1 MSVNAQ
7 PAPQFTPSSIKVQMP
22 TNYVSLYD
30 WSTHHKPEVAD
41 ALSNIYG
48 KQSVAGM
55 LSMLQEEGT
64 YASDR
69 YIWTE
74 EGRLHTRYTDVTR
87 SGSVFTKNN
96 HVFRVN
102 ETVQLSAGSLKVR
115 GIITAADTNTFT
127 VSPYK
132 SAGFTGFATSAITAY
147 VDGSEFRKGTSGQSQ
162 ALETDYTVLSN
173 KGIILKD
180 FYEVSGSEA
189 ASIGWIKTQEGGHLW
204 YLQSEADTR
213 RRWEDRLEL
222 AMVNG
227 EAAEAGSDAQV
238 AGYEGTEG
246 LFEAIRVRGNTFA
259 GLADTLPD
267 FDDILK
273 RFDAQGKIQ
282 DYMHYVDRD
291 QSLAVDDLLG
301 SLNAGYDGGISYGIF
316 DNDKDMAVN
325 LGFKGFTRG
334 SYNFFKSD
342 WKLLNDNTLLGA
354 VPAAAKV
361 RGIMIPVSSTEV
373 YEGEYNGS
381 GSAEKTKV
389 PYLQCKYRVAG
400 IENRKYKT
408 WVLGTVGNVKT
419 NSNDKMEVHHL
430 SERMLA
436 TVGANN
442 FMLFEGN

>member
-7 PAPQFTPSSIKVQMP
+7 PAPQFTPSSVKAQLP

-30 WSTHHKPEVAD
+30 WSTHNKPEVAEEF
-41 ALSNIYG
+41 SNIYG
-48 KQSVAGM
+48 VQSVSGM
-55 LSMLQEEGT
+55 LSRLQVEGT
-64 YASDR
+64 YASDY

-87 SGSVFTKNN
+87 SNNVFTKNN

-102 ETVQLSAGSLKVR
+102 ETVYLAAGSLKVR
-115 GIITAADTNTFT
+115 GVITAVTTNTFT
-127 VSPYK
+127 VSAYK
-132 SAGFTGFATSAITAY
+132 SAGFTGFATSGIVAF
-147 VDGSEFRKGTSGQSQ
+147 VDGSEFRKGTSGQTQS
-162 ALETDYTVLSN
+162 LETDYTVLRN
-173 KGIILKD
+173 KGIIEKD

-189 ASIGWIKTQEGGHLW
+189 ASIGWIKTQEGGYLW
-204 YLQSEADTR
+204 YMQSEADTR
-213 RRWEDRLEL
+213 RRWEDRCEL
-222 AMVNG
+222 SMING
-227 EAAEAGSDAQV
+227 ERAEAGSDAQA

-246 LFEAIRVRGNTFA
+246 MFEAIRKRGNTFA
-259 GLADTLPD
+259 GELETLADI
-267 FDDILK
+267 DDTIK
-273 RFDAQGKIQ
+273 RFDAQGKIA

-291 QSLAVDDLLG
+291 QSLAIDDLLG
-301 SLNAGYDGGISYGIF
+301 TLNAGYDGGISFGIF

-325 LGFKGFTRG
+325 LGFKGYSRG

-361 RGIMIPVSSTEV
+361 RGVMIPVSSKEV
-373 YEGEYNGS
+373 YEGEFNGS
-381 GSAEKTKV
+381 GSGEKVKV

-430 SERMLA
+430 SEKMLV

-442 FMLFEGN
+442 FMLFEGA